1 MKQPEYRSY
10 SGQDFRANE
19 TASDGKVIIGHA
31 AVFGQRTN
39 VCGMFEEVIDIG
51 AFDTTDFRDVA
62 LMVNHDWAKI
72 PLARSRRNNANSTL
86 RLSVDEVGLAI
97 QAKLDVDNNA
107 DARTLYS
114 AVERGDLDGMSFA
127 FIVDGEEW
135 EDLESEVPLRR
146 IKSISRV
153 MEVSACT
160 YPQYSNTDI
169 QARAASTLDSAKRAL
184 ENARRQSVDTD
195 SEIEIYRL
203 KNQILGGINYE

>member
-1 MKQPEYRSY
+1 
-10 SGQDFRANE
+10 
-19 TASDGKVIIGHA
+19 
-31 AVFGQRTN
+31 
-39 VCGMFEEVIDIG
+39 
-51 AFDTTDFRDVA
+51 
-62 LMVNHDWAKI
+62 MVNHDWAKI

-135 EDLESEVPLRR
+135 EDLESEIPLRR